1 MIFQFLLRRISLLP
15 IVGLLPAL
23 LLTPDR
29 ANSAEWG
36 LCRTPDFE
44 YLKPDDLSEGQS
56 KLEAQTL
63 ISNNGD
69 QVLLKGGVMVLRTQQ
84 SIRADEVN
92 LDKITDQI
100 KAVGNVRFE
109 SADYRLSSE
118 LASVDNRNNTA
129 LFENADFT
137 LPSRHLSGQAS
148 RIEKLDE
155 SRSRFS
161 GLTYSSCDPQNLDWY
176 LQASELEIDDESGRG
191 SAKHTTLYFKDFPI
205 FYLPYFLFPVD
216 DRRMSGILSPGLGYS
231 DSLGVNFTL
240 PVYWNIAPNYD
251 ATITPASYEKRG
263 LQLTTENRYLFDRN
277 NGQVDL
283 SYLDDKETKTGRWF
297 QQWQHRSRF
306 GLTSSID
313 LLVAEVSDNDFFDE
327 FSGIAPQYN
336 DTSHLERHVTVN
348 SSFGNWSGKI
358 HWQNYQTLD
367 TSTLVEDRP
376 YQSLPAISLQRQTLP
391 LYDSLT
397 FDFRA
402 EWVDFERVDSVVGK
416 RSHLVPQLS
425 WQSRD
430 SWYFIKPALQLSLT
444 DYQLEDNI
452 GDDSITRSIPTFS
465 LDNGLIFDRTIGED
479 KGWIQ
484 TLEPRLYFLHTP
496 FEEQDQIPDF
506 DTSVLSSS
514 YNNLFKN
521 NRFNG
526 SDRIGDANQVT
537 LGISSRL
544 FRSEDGGQLMHA
556 KLGQIHYAED
566 RRVSLDGAVDTE
578 PRSDMIAELDLWPNV
593 NTKITSSIVYSA
605 ANNQVQQRDISINYA
620 RRGFATNFAYYF
632 TDAELEQALV
642 SMVYPINERWSMV
655 AKYHQSLLFDKPVEN
670 LFGLSYESCCWGLK
684 ILASQTGDEAQ
695 DFAETENA
703 VFFELTLKGLSQA
716 GEDID
721 TRIANSIPGYS
732 SNF

>member
-1 MIFQFLLRRISLLP
+1 MIFQFLLRRLSLLF

-23 LLTPDR
+23 LLTPER
-29 ANSAEWG
+29 VNSAEWN
-36 LCRTPDFE
+36 LCQTPDFE

-63 ISNNGD
+63 SSNNGD
-69 QVLLKGGVMVLRTQQ
+69 QILLKGGVTVLRSAQ

-92 LDKITDQI
+92 IDKITEQME
-100 KAVGNVRFE
+100 AVGNVRFE

-118 LASVDNRNNTA
+118 LASINNRNNTA
-129 LFENADFT
+129 VFEKTDFT
-137 LPSRHLSGQAS
+137 LATSHLSGQAN
-148 RIEKLDE
+148 RFEKLDD

-191 SAKHTTLYFKDFPI
+191 SATHTTLYFKDVPI

-231 DSLGVNFTL
+231 DSLGINFTL
-240 PVYWNIAPNYD
+240 PVYWNIAPNHD

-277 NGQVDL
+277 EGQVDL
-283 SYLDDKETKTGRWF
+283 SYLDDKETKTSRWF

-306 GLTSSID
+306 GTTSID

-327 FSGIAPQYN
+327 FGGIAPQYN
-336 DTSHLERHVTVN
+336 DINHLERHVTVN
-348 SSFGNWSGKI
+348 NTLGNWSGRI

-367 TSTLVEDRP
+367 PSTLVEDRP

-391 LYDSLT
+391 LYDALT
-397 FDFRA
+397 FDFRG
-402 EWVDFERVDSVVGK
+402 EWIDFERADSVVGK
-416 RSHLVPQLS
+416 RSHLVPRLN

-430 SWYFIKPALQLSLT
+430 SWYYIKPVLQLSLT

-452 GDDSITRSIPTFS
+452 GDDSITRSIPTLS
-465 LDNGLIFDRTIGED
+465 LDNGLIFERTASED

-496 FEEQDQIPDF
+496 FEEQNQIPDF

-514 YNNLFKN
+514 YNNLFRN

-544 FRSEDGGQLMHA
+544 FRSEDGSELMHA

-566 RRVSLDGAVDTE
+566 RRVSLDGVIDTE

-593 NTKITSSIVYSA
+593 NTKLTSSVVYSA

-620 RRGFATNFAYYF
+620 RRGFAANLGYYF
-632 TDAELEQALV
+632 TDAELEQALI

-695 DFAETENA
+695 DFAKTDNA